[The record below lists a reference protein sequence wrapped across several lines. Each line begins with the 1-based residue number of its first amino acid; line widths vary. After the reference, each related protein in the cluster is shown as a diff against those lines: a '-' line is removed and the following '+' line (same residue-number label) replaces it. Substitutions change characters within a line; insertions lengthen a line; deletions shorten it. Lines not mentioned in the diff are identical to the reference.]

1 MGVEMLKPS
10 WSVAAPE
17 MSTWYWVCG
26 VQCGFGARE
35 RIWAVASHLKTIS
48 TLGSMAKAASTE
60 LSFMGFV
67 NWTRKGASRARL
79 PSARSASA
87 CGGRGAN
94 VGAPVPATGSAG
106 RPASNPATR
115 TPTDPAIRNS
125 LTEPDLRTAVDKNI
139 EARMGRARAT
149 ATIFRKQLLLA
160 AGSVSRWMTCR
171 EGNTG
176 PERTANRQRR
186 LRRGR
191 RPSAAPSERDSQPIV
206 DAPTSQLIPAVSAWS
221 AAGLTTR
228 REPPSARSD
237 HQRWP
242 PDPAIPTG

>member
-35 RIWAVASHLKTIS
+35 RIWAVASHFKTTS
-48 TLGSMAKAASTE
+48 TLGAMERAASTE

-79 PSARSASA
+79 LSARSASA
-87 CGGRGAN
+87 CGARGAK

-115 TPTDPAIRNS
+115 TPTDPAMRNS
-125 LTEPDLRTAVDKNI
+125 LAEPDRRTAADKNI
-139 EARMGRARAT
+139 ETRMGRAKAT
-149 ATIFRKQLLLA
+149 AAIFRKQILLA
-160 AGSVSRWMTCR
+160 AAGSSSRWMTCR

-176 PERTANRQRR
+176 PEHTANPRRVRR
-186 LRRGR
+186 LVR
-191 RPSAAPSERDSQPIV
+191 RPSLAPSERGSGPIV
-206 DAPTSQLIPAVSAWS
+206 EAPTSQLTPAVYLVDRGFDH
-221 AAGLTTR
+221 AARAPVGT
-228 REPPSARSD
+228 
-237 HQRWP
+237 
-242 PDPAIPTG
+242 

>member
-35 RIWAVASHLKTIS
+35 RIWAVASHLTTIS

-106 RPASNPATR
+106 RPASNPATK
-115 TPTDPAIRNS
+115 TPTHPAMRNN
-125 LTEPDLRTAVDKNI
+125 LAEPDLRTAADKNM
-139 EARMGRARAT
+139 ERRMGRARAT

-176 PERTANRQRR
+176 PERTANARR
-186 LRRGR
+186 RRR
-191 RPSAAPSERDSQPIV
+191 RVPGPSLAPSERDSEPIV
-206 DAPTSQLIPAVSAWS
+206 DPPTPQLIPAVSAWLT
-221 AAGLTTR
+221 AGLTTP

-237 HQRWP
+237 HQHWP
-242 PDPAIPTG
+242 PGHATPAA